1 MASVFEGLTLLGPAA
16 IVAEALGMT
25 ATGIALLLGFI
36 LLRRALRSRYFRRL
50 NRRTREIRENWNL
63 IVSGD
68 IPSESWFFDRL
79 DQPIVEGILLDR
91 LEVAVPEEAHLL
103 QERLRNSGLLDKRIR
118 EVRRCRGWRRRQAI
132 LALGRMRI
140 AEGIPALA
148 DALHDADEETAVDAV
163 RGLGRVGSPEA
174 AKPILDRLTQGP
186 SKCPPQILQSALL
199 NCFQHNAS
207 LLLADLKR
215 HHESL
220 RPVLARVLAEAAD
233 ENLQGDLLELA
244 SDLSAEVRASSARAL
259 AVAHPPYALT
269 ALSRLA
275 TDEEW
280 FVRLRAIVALGE
292 LKNRRAIPLLIE
304 GLRDSNRYV
313 RLRAAAALASFEG
326 EEEKIFYLTRQTD
339 DRYALQA
346 LVSEMQ
352 RSGRISELV
361 NALADPQ
368 RQELAEA
375 ALLEALHC
383 GSQRLLIDLLLHHR
397 NWRTRGFLARL
408 VAQSGDQ
415 RFLEQLEQ
423 VELNLL
429 SRRQQRVLRWL
440 IDRLRD
446 SEGSRRSH
454 LEVLAS

>member
-1 MASVFEGLTLLGPAA
+1 MESVFSGLALQGPGA
-16 IVAEALGMT
+16 VVVEALGTT
-25 ATGIALLLGFI
+25 ATGIALLLSFI

-50 NRRTREIRENWNL
+50 NRRTREIRENWDL
-63 IVSGD
+63 IVSGG

-91 LEVAVPEEAHLL
+91 LEVADPEEMHRL
-103 QERLRNSGLLDKRIR
+103 QERLRHSGLLDKRIR
-118 EVRRCRGWRRRQAI
+118 EVRRLRGWRRRQAI

-148 DALHDADEETAVDAV
+148 EALNDSDEETAVDAV

-174 AKPILDRLTQGP
+174 AKPILDRLAQGP
-186 SKCPPQILQSALL
+186 SKCPTQTLQTALL
-199 NCFQHNAS
+199 NCFQRNAS

-215 HHESL
+215 HHEDL
-220 RPVLARVLAEAAD
+220 RPILARVLAEAAD
-233 ENLQGDLLELA
+233 EHLQGDLLELA
-244 SDLSAEVRASSARAL
+244 SDLSPEVRASAARVL
-259 AVAHPPYALT
+259 AVARPPYALT

-280 FVRLRAIVALGE
+280 FVRLRSIVALGE
-292 LKNRRAIPLLIE
+292 LKIHRAIPLLIE

-368 RQELAEA
+368 RRELAEP
-375 ALLEALHC
+375 ALLEALRC
-383 GSQRLLIDLLLHHR
+383 GSQRILIDLLLHHR
-397 NWRTRGFLARL
+397 NWRTRGLLARL
-408 VAQSGDQ
+408 VAQSGDK
-415 RFLEQLEQ
+415 RFLEQLGQ

-429 SRRQQRVLRWL
+429 SWRQQRVLRWL

-446 SEGSRRSH
+446 SDGSRRPH

>member
-1 MASVFEGLTLLGPAA
+1 MASVFDGLTLEGPGA
-16 IVAEALGMT
+16 IVLEALGTT
-25 ATGIALLLGFI
+25 AAGIALLLGFI

-50 NRRTREIRENWNL
+50 NRRTREIRENWEL
-63 IVSGD
+63 IVNGD

-79 DQPIVEGILLDR
+79 DQPIVEGIILDR
-91 LEVAVPEEAHLL
+91 LEVAEPEEAHRL

-118 EVRRCRGWRRRQAI
+118 EVRRLGGWRRRQAI

-148 DALHDADEETAVDAV
+148 GALHDSDEETLVDAV
-163 RGLGRVGSPEA
+163 RGLGRVGTPEA
-174 AKPILDRLTQGP
+174 AKPILERLAQG
-186 SKCPPQILQSALL
+186 SCKCPPQTLQSALL

-215 HHESL
+215 HDESL
-220 RPVLARVLAEAAD
+220 RPILARVLAEAANQ
-233 ENLQGDLLELA
+233 NLQGDLLELA
-244 SDLSAEVRASSARAL
+244 SDPSPEVRASSARAL
-259 AVAHPPYALT
+259 AVAQPSYALT

-304 GLRDSNRYV
+304 GLRDVNRYV
-313 RLRAAAALASFEG
+313 RLRAAAALAGFQG
-326 EEEKIFYLTRQTD
+326 EEEKIFYLTRQID

-352 RSGRISELV
+352 RSGRVSELV
-361 NALADPQ
+361 NALADPE
-368 RQELAEA
+368 RRELAEP
-375 ALLEALHC
+375 ALLEAMRC
-383 GSQRLLIDLLLHHR
+383 GSQRILLDLLLHHR
-397 NWRTRGFLARL
+397 NWRTRGLLARL
-408 VAQSGDQ
+408 IAQSGDK
-415 RFLEQLEQ
+415 RFLEQLLQ
-423 VELNLL
+423 VELDLL
-429 SRRQQRVLRWL
+429 SSRQRRVLGWL
-440 IDRLRD
+440 IHRLRNP
-446 SEGSRRSH
+446 EGNQRSH

>member
-1 MASVFEGLTLLGPAA
+1 
-16 IVAEALGMT
+16 
-25 ATGIALLLGFI
+25 
-36 LLRRALRSRYFRRL
+36 
-50 NRRTREIRENWNL
+50 
-63 IVSGD
+63 
-68 IPSESWFFDRL
+68 
-79 DQPIVEGILLDR
+79 LDR
-91 LEVAVPEEAHLL
+91 LA
-103 QERLRNSGLLDKRIR
+103 
-118 EVRRCRGWRRRQAI
+118 
-132 LALGRMRI
+132 
-140 AEGIPALA
+140 
-148 DALHDADEETAVDAV
+148 
-163 RGLGRVGSPEA
+163 
-174 AKPILDRLTQGP
+174 QGP
-186 SKCPPQILQSALL
+186 SKCPPQTLQSALL
-199 NCFQHNAS
+199 SCFQQDAS

-233 ENLQGDLLELA
+233 KNLQGDLLELA
-244 SDLSAEVRASSARAL
+244 SDISAEVRACSARVL
-259 AVAHPPYALT
+259 AVANPPYALT

-292 LKNRRAIPLLIE
+292 LRNHRGIPLLIE
-304 GLRDSNRYV
+304 GLRDANRYV
-313 RLRAAAALASFEG
+313 RLRAASALAAFEG

-352 RSGRISELV
+352 RSGRVSELV

-368 RQELAEA
+368 RRELAEP
-375 ALLEALHC
+375 ALLEALRC
-383 GSQRLLIDLLLHHR
+383 GSQRILIDLLLHHR
-397 NWRTRGFLARL
+397 DWRTRGLLARL
-408 VAQSGDQ
+408 VARSGDT

-440 IDRLRD
+440 MNRLRNFEA
-446 SEGSRRSH
+446 SPRPH

>member
-1 MASVFEGLTLLGPAA
+1 MPSVFEGFGLQGPAA
-16 IVAEALGMT
+16 VVVDALGT
-25 ATGIALLLGFI
+25 TVASIGLLLAFI
-36 LLRRALRSRYFRRL
+36 LLRRALRSRYFKRL
-50 NRRTREIRENWNL
+50 NRRTREIRENWHL
-63 IVSGD
+63 IVSGG
-68 IPSESWFFDRL
+68 IPSESWFFDPL

-91 LEVAVPEEAHLL
+91 LEVAAPEEAQLL

-118 EVRRCRGWRRRQAI
+118 EVRRLRGWRRRQAI

-148 DALHDADEETAVDAV
+148 DALHDGDEETAVDAV

-174 AKPILDRLTQGP
+174 AKPILDRLAQGP
-186 SKCPPQILQSALL
+186 SKCPPQTLQSALL
-199 NCFQHNAS
+199 NCFARNAS
-207 LLLADLKR
+207 LLLADVKR

-220 RPVLARVLAEAAD
+220 RPLLARVLAEAAD

-259 AVAHPPYALT
+259 AAARPSYALT

-292 LKNRRAIPLLIE
+292 LKNHRAIPLLIE

-313 RLRAAAALASFEG
+313 RLRAASALASFEG

-352 RSGRISELV
+352 RAGRVSELV

-368 RQELAEA
+368 RRELAEL
-375 ALLEALHC
+375 ALLEALRC
-383 GSQRLLIDLLLHHR
+383 GSQRILIDLLLHHR
-397 NWRTRGFLARL
+397 NWRTRGLLARL
-408 VAQSGDQ
+408 VAQSGDK

-429 SRRQQRVLRWL
+429 SWRQQRVLRWL
-440 IDRLRD
+440 IARLRV
-446 SEGSRRSH
+446 SEGRRRPE